1 MAKRPHGDVER
12 TQEDLDV
19 EFYAGIAQMRLE
31 AGREMQRWGYRPQII
46 LPLPLFL
53 PPPSVPARVLPGAE
67 ALAAA
72 SYATVV
78 QAVRDLVAN
87 AGVNASLICDLVANA
102 SSPAARAASSSAP
115 AMLDGTAS
123 GQDAGTGEA
132 PVPDLNT
139 ASGQDA
145 APVPDLNTASGQDAA
160 PRPERDTASDQD
172 APPHPER
179 DTASDQDAP
188 PHPDRGTASGQDAPP
203 HPDRDTASGQV
214 APAQDADVQAAA
226 PETEECIYWKDN
238 CWWKDRGREQRQ
250 RDLRN
255 WMWQDAN
262 DKQWYANWQAP
273 WSGTWSGA
281 SWSARGNWQE
291 GRWDS
296 SMDE

>member
-12 TQEDLDV
+12 TQEDLDE

-46 LPLPLFL
+46 LPLPLIL
-53 PPPSVPARVLPGAE
+53 PLSGPAKKLPGAE

-72 SYATVV
+72 SFATVV
-78 QAVRDLVAN
+78 HAVHSFAEAV
-87 AGVNASLICDLVANA
+87 
-102 SSPAARAASSSAP
+102 AASSSAP

-132 PVPDLNT
+132 PVPDINT
-139 ASGQDA
+139 ASGEDA
-145 APVPDLNTASGQDAA
+145 APRPERETASGQDAA
-160 PRPERDTASDQD
+160 PRPERGTASDQDAAPRPEGDTASDQD
-172 APPHPER
+172 APPH
-179 DTASDQDAP
+179 S
-188 PHPDRGTASGQDAPP
+188 DRG
-203 HPDRDTASGQV
+203 TASGQV
-214 APAQDADVQAAA
+214 APAQDEDVQAAA
-226 PETEECIYWKDN
+226 PETEECFYWKDN
-238 CWWKDRGREQRQ
+238 CWWEDRGREQRQ
-250 RDLRN
+250 RC
-255 WMWQDAN
+255 
-262 DKQWYANWQAP
+262 ANWQSP

>member
-12 TQEDLDV
+12 TQEDLDE

-46 LPLPLFL
+46 LPLPLIL
-53 PPPSVPARVLPGAE
+53 PPPSVPAKKLPGAE

-78 QAVRDLVAN
+78 HAVLDHQRV
-87 AGVNASLICDLVANA
+87 VNA
-102 SSPAARAASSSAP
+102 SSPAAGVASSSAP

-132 PVPDLNT
+132 PVPDINT
-139 ASGQDA
+139 ASGEDA
-145 APVPDLNTASGQDAA
+145 APRPERETASGQDAA
-160 PRPERDTASDQD
+160 PRPERGTASDQDAAPRPEGDTASDQD
-172 APPHPER
+172 APPH
-179 DTASDQDAP
+179 S
-188 PHPDRGTASGQDAPP
+188 DRG
-203 HPDRDTASGQV
+203 TASGQV
-214 APAQDADVQAAA
+214 APAQDEDVQAAA
-226 PETEECIYWKDN
+226 PETEECFYWKDN

-250 RDLRN
+250 RC
-255 WMWQDAN
+255 
-262 DKQWYANWQAP
+262 ANWQSP

>member
-12 TQEDLDV
+12 TQEDLDE

-46 LPLPLFL
+46 LPLPLIL
-53 PPPSVPARVLPGAE
+53 PLSGPAKKLPGAE

-72 SYATVV
+72 SFATVV
-78 QAVRDLVAN
+78 HALRCADHQRVV
-87 AGVNASLICDLVANA
+87 NA
-102 SSPAARAASSSAP
+102 SSPAAGAASSSAP

-145 APVPDLNTASGQDAA
+145 AP
-160 PRPERDTASDQD
+160 RPERDTASDQD
-172 APPHPER
+172 APPH
-179 DTASDQDAP
+179 S
-188 PHPDRGTASGQDAPP
+188 DRG
-203 HPDRDTASGQV
+203 TASGQV

-226 PETEECIYWKDN
+226 PETEECSYWKDN

-250 RDLRN
+250 RC
-255 WMWQDAN
+255 
-262 DKQWYANWQAP
+262 ANWQSP

>member
-12 TQEDLDV
+12 TKEDLDE

-46 LPLPLFL
+46 LPLPLIL
-53 PPPSVPARVLPGAE
+53 PLSGPAKKLPGAE

-72 SYATVV
+72 SFATVV
-78 QAVRDLVAN
+78 HAVHSFAEAV
-87 AGVNASLICDLVANA
+87 
-102 SSPAARAASSSAP
+102 AASSSAP

-123 GQDAGTGEA
+123 GQDAETGEA
-132 PVPDLNT
+132 PVPDINT
-139 ASGQDA
+139 ASGEDA
-145 APVPDLNTASGQDAA
+145 APRPERETASGQDAA
-160 PRPERDTASDQD
+160 PRPERGTASDQDAAPRPEGDTASDQD
-172 APPHPER
+172 APPH
-179 DTASDQDAP
+179 S
-188 PHPDRGTASGQDAPP
+188 DRG
-203 HPDRDTASGQV
+203 TASGQV

-226 PETEECIYWKDN
+226 PETEECCYWKDN
-238 CWWKDRGREQRQ
+238 CWWEDRGREQRQ
-250 RDLRN
+250 RC
-255 WMWQDAN
+255 
-262 DKQWYANWQAP
+262 ANWQSP

>member
-12 TQEDLDV
+12 TQEDLDE

-46 LPLPLFL
+46 LPLPLIL
-53 PPPSVPARVLPGAE
+53 PLSGPAKKLPGAE

-78 QAVRDLVAN
+78 HAVLDHQRV
-87 AGVNASLICDLVANA
+87 VNA
-102 SSPAARAASSSAP
+102 SSPAAGAASSSAP

-132 PVPDLNT
+132 PVPDINT
-139 ASGQDA
+139 ASGEDA
-145 APVPDLNTASGQDAA
+145 APRPERETASGQDAA
-160 PRPERDTASDQD
+160 PRPERGTASDQDAAPRPEGDTASDQD
-172 APPHPER
+172 APPH
-179 DTASDQDAP
+179 S
-188 PHPDRGTASGQDAPP
+188 DRG
-203 HPDRDTASGQV
+203 TASGQV

-250 RDLRN
+250 RC
-255 WMWQDAN
+255 
-262 DKQWYANWQAP
+262 ANWQSP

>member
-1 MAKRPHGDVER
+1 MAKRPHGDVDT
-12 TQEDLDV
+12 TQEDLDE
-19 EFYAGIAQMRLE
+19 EFYAGIAQMRSE

-46 LPLPLFL
+46 LPLPLIL
-53 PPPSVPARVLPGAE
+53 PLSGPAKKLPGAE

-78 QAVRDLVAN
+78 HAVRCSDHQRV
-87 AGVNASLICDLVANA
+87 VNA
-102 SSPAARAASSSAP
+102 SSPAAGAASSSAP

-145 APVPDLNTASGQDAA
+145 APRPERGTASDQDAA
-160 PRPERDTASDQD
+160 PRPEGDTASDQD
-172 APPHPER
+172 APPH
-179 DTASDQDAP
+179 S
-188 PHPDRGTASGQDAPP
+188 DRG
-203 HPDRDTASGQV
+203 TASGQV
-214 APAQDADVQAAA
+214 APAQDEDVQAAA
-226 PETEECIYWKDN
+226 PETEECSYWKDN

-250 RDLRN
+250 RC
-255 WMWQDAN
+255 
-262 DKQWYANWQAP
+262 ANWQAP

>member
-12 TQEDLDV
+12 TKEDLDE

-53 PPPSVPARVLPGAE
+53 PPPSAPARVLPGAE

-78 QAVRDLVAN
+78 HAVLDLV
-87 AGVNASLICDLVANA
+87 VNA
-102 SSPAARAASSSAP
+102 SSPAAGAASSSAP

-188 PHPDRGTASGQDAPP
+188 PHSDRG
-203 HPDRDTASGQV
+203 TASGQV
-214 APAQDADVQAAA
+214 APAQDEDVQAAA

-238 CWWKDRGREQRQ
+238 CWWKDRGREQR
-250 RDLRN
+250 
-255 WMWQDAN
+255 
-262 DKQWYANWQAP
+262 QWYANWQAP

>member
-12 TQEDLDV
+12 TKQGLDEDRGEDPWRSDL
-19 EFYAGIAQMRLE
+19 ELYTGIAEMRLK
-31 AGREMQRWGYRPQII
+31 AGMEMERWGYRPQII
-46 LPLPLFL
+46 LPLPLIL
-53 PPPSVPARVLPGAE
+53 PLSGPAKKLPGAE
-67 ALAAA
+67 ALAVA

-78 QAVRDLVAN
+78 HAAVDLV
-87 AGVNASLICDLVANA
+87 VNA
-102 SSPAARAASSSAP
+102 SSPAAGAASSSAP

-132 PVPDLNT
+132 PVPDINT
-139 ASGQDA
+139 ASGEDA
-145 APVPDLNTASGQDAA
+145 APRPERETASGQDAA
-160 PRPERDTASDQD
+160 PRPERGTASDQDAAPRPEGDTASDQD

-188 PHPDRGTASGQDAPP
+188 PHSDRG
-203 HPDRDTASGQV
+203 TASGQV

-226 PETEECIYWKDN
+226 PETEECIYWKGN
-238 CWWKDRGREQRQ
+238 CWRKDRGREQRQ

>member
-12 TQEDLDV
+12 TQEDLDE

-46 LPLPLFL
+46 LPLPLIL
-53 PPPSVPARVLPGAE
+53 PLSGPAKKLPGAE

-78 QAVRDLVAN
+78 HAVLDHQRV
-87 AGVNASLICDLVANA
+87 VNA
-102 SSPAARAASSSAP
+102 SSPAAGAASSSAP

-139 ASGQDA
+139 ASGEDA
-145 APVPDLNTASGQDAA
+145 APRPERETASGQDAA
-160 PRPERDTASDQD
+160 PRPERGTASDQDAAPRPEGDTASDQD
-172 APPHPER
+172 APPH
-179 DTASDQDAP
+179 S
-188 PHPDRGTASGQDAPP
+188 DRG
-203 HPDRDTASGQV
+203 TASGQV

-250 RDLRN
+250 RC
-255 WMWQDAN
+255 
-262 DKQWYANWQAP
+262 ANWQSP

>member
-12 TQEDLDV
+12 TKEDLDE

-31 AGREMQRWGYRPQII
+31 AGREMQRWGYRPQIM
-46 LPLPLFL
+46 LPLPLIL
-53 PPPSVPARVLPGAE
+53 PLSGPAKKLPGAE

-78 QAVRDLVAN
+78 HAVLDHQRV
-87 AGVNASLICDLVANA
+87 VNA
-102 SSPAARAASSSAP
+102 SSPAAGAASSSAP

-132 PVPDLNT
+132 PVPDINT
-139 ASGQDA
+139 ASGEDA
-145 APVPDLNTASGQDAA
+145 APRPERETASGQDAA
-160 PRPERDTASDQD
+160 PRPERGTASDQDAAPRPEGDTASDQD
-172 APPHPER
+172 APPH
-179 DTASDQDAP
+179 S
-188 PHPDRGTASGQDAPP
+188 DRG
-203 HPDRDTASGQV
+203 TASGQV

-250 RDLRN
+250 RC
-255 WMWQDAN
+255 
-262 DKQWYANWQAP
+262 ANWQSP

>member
-12 TQEDLDV
+12 TQEDLDE

-78 QAVRDLVAN
+78 HAVLDHQRV
-87 AGVNASLICDLVANA
+87 VNA
-102 SSPAARAASSSAP
+102 SSPAAGAASSSAP

-132 PVPDLNT
+132 PVPDINT
-139 ASGQDA
+139 ASGEDA
-145 APVPDLNTASGQDAA
+145 APRPERETASGQDAA
-160 PRPERDTASDQD
+160 PRPERGTASDQDAAPRPEGDTASDQD
-172 APPHPER
+172 APPH
-179 DTASDQDAP
+179 S
-188 PHPDRGTASGQDAPP
+188 DRG
-203 HPDRDTASGQV
+203 TASGQV
-214 APAQDADVQAAA
+214 APAQDADVG
-226 PETEECIYWKDN
+226 CSRYSLWKDN

-250 RDLRN
+250 RC
-255 WMWQDAN
+255 
-262 DKQWYANWQAP
+262 ANWQSP

>member
-1 MAKRPHGDVER
+1 MAKRPHGDVDT
-12 TQEDLDV
+12 TQEDLDE

-46 LPLPLFL
+46 LPLPLIL
-53 PPPSVPARVLPGAE
+53 PLSGPAKKLPGAE

-78 QAVRDLVAN
+78 HAVLDHQRV
-87 AGVNASLICDLVANA
+87 VNA
-102 SSPAARAASSSAP
+102 SSPEAVAASSSAP

-132 PVPDLNT
+132 PVPDINT
-139 ASGQDA
+139 ASGEDA
-145 APVPDLNTASGQDAA
+145 APRPERETASGQDAA
-160 PRPERDTASDQD
+160 PRPERGTASDQDAAPRPEGDTASDQD
-172 APPHPER
+172 APPH
-179 DTASDQDAP
+179 S
-188 PHPDRGTASGQDAPP
+188 DRG
-203 HPDRDTASGQV
+203 TASGQV

-250 RDLRN
+250 RC
-255 WMWQDAN
+255 
-262 DKQWYANWQAP
+262 ANWQSP

>member
-12 TQEDLDV
+12 TKEGLDE
-19 EFYAGIAQMRLE
+19 EFYTGIAEMRLK
-31 AGREMQRWGYRPQII
+31 AGMEMGRWGYRPQII
-46 LPLPLFL
+46 LPLPLFI
-53 PPPSVPARVLPGAE
+53 PPPSVAARVLTGTE

-78 QAVRDLVAN
+78 LQDANEWLPEEDLLEPSEKAMRMQVEDV
-87 AGVNASLICDLVANA
+87 GQD
-102 SSPAARAASSSAP
+102 AAPFPNQDA
-115 AMLDGTAS
+115 AS
-123 GQDAGTGEA
+123 GQDAA
-132 PVPDLNT
+132 PVSDLNT
-139 ASGQDA
+139 ASGQD
-145 APVPDLNTASGQDAA
+145 
-160 PRPERDTASDQD
+160 
-172 APPHPER
+172 
-179 DTASDQDAP
+179 
-188 PHPDRGTASGQDAPP
+188 
-203 HPDRDTASGQV
+203 

-250 RDLRN
+250 
-255 WMWQDAN
+255 
-262 DKQWYANWQAP
+262 WYANWQAP

>member
-12 TQEDLDV
+12 TQEDLEE

-72 SYATVV
+72 SYATVL
-78 QAVRDLVAN
+78 QAVRHHELV
-87 AGVNASLICDLVANA
+87 VNA
-102 SSPAARAASSSAP
+102 SSPAAGAASSSAP

-188 PHPDRGTASGQDAPP
+188 PHSDRG
-203 HPDRDTASGQV
+203 TASGQV
-214 APAQDADVQAAA
+214 APAQDADVG
-226 PETEECIYWKDN
+226 CSRYSLCKDN

-250 RDLRN
+250 
-255 WMWQDAN
+255 WC
-262 DKQWYANWQAP
+262 ANWQAP

>member
-12 TQEDLDV
+12 TKEDLDE

-31 AGREMQRWGYRPQII
+31 AGREMQRWGYRPQIM

-78 QAVRDLVAN
+78 HAVVDLV
-87 AGVNASLICDLVANA
+87 VNA
-102 SSPAARAASSSAP
+102 SSPAAGAASSSAP

-123 GQDAGTGEA
+123 GQDAA
-132 PVPDLNT
+132 PFPNQDT

-188 PHPDRGTASGQDAPP
+188 PHSDRG
-203 HPDRDTASGQV
+203 TASGQV

-250 RDLRN
+250 
-255 WMWQDAN
+255 
-262 DKQWYANWQAP
+262 WYANWQAP

>member
-12 TQEDLDV
+12 TKEDLDV

-31 AGREMQRWGYRPQII
+31 AGREMQRWGYRPQIM

-87 AGVNASLICDLVANA
+87 A
-102 SSPAARAASSSAP
+102 SSPAAGAASSSAP

-123 GQDAGTGEA
+123 GQDAA
-132 PVPDLNT
+132 PFPNQDT

-188 PHPDRGTASGQDAPP
+188 PHSDRG
-203 HPDRDTASGQV
+203 TASGQV

-250 RDLRN
+250 
-255 WMWQDAN
+255 
-262 DKQWYANWQAP
+262 WYANWQAP

>member
-1 MAKRPHGDVER
+1 MAKRPHGDVDT
-12 TQEDLDV
+12 TQEDLDE

-46 LPLPLFL
+46 LPLPLIL
-53 PPPSVPARVLPGAE
+53 PLSGPAKKLPGAE

-78 QAVRDLVAN
+78 HAVLDHQRV
-87 AGVNASLICDLVANA
+87 VNA
-102 SSPAARAASSSAP
+102 SSPAAGAASSSAP

-132 PVPDLNT
+132 PVPDINT
-139 ASGQDA
+139 ASGEDA
-145 APVPDLNTASGQDAA
+145 APRPERETASGQDAA
-160 PRPERDTASDQD
+160 PRPERGTASDQDAAPRPEGDTASDQD
-172 APPHPER
+172 APPH
-179 DTASDQDAP
+179 S
-188 PHPDRGTASGQDAPP
+188 DRG
-203 HPDRDTASGQV
+203 TASGQV
-214 APAQDADVQAAA
+214 APAQDEDVQAAA
-226 PETEECIYWKDN
+226 PETEECFYWKDN
-238 CWWKDRGREQRQ
+238 CWWEDRGREQRQ
-250 RDLRN
+250 RC
-255 WMWQDAN
+255 
-262 DKQWYANWQAP
+262 ANWQSP

>member
-1 MAKRPHGDVER
+1 MAKRPHGDVDT
-12 TQEDLDV
+12 TQEDLDE
-19 EFYAGIAQMRLE
+19 EFYAGIAQMRSE

-46 LPLPLFL
+46 LPLPLIL
-53 PPPSVPARVLPGAE
+53 PLSGPAKKLPGAE

-72 SYATVV
+72 SYATVLH
-78 QAVRDLVAN
+78 AVLDLV
-87 AGVNASLICDLVANA
+87 VNA
-102 SSPAARAASSSAP
+102 SSPAAGAASSSAP

-132 PVPDLNT
+132 PVPDINT
-139 ASGQDA
+139 ASGEDA
-145 APVPDLNTASGQDAA
+145 APRPERETASGQDAA
-160 PRPERDTASDQD
+160 PRPERGTASDQDAAPRPEGDTASDQD
-172 APPHPER
+172 APPH
-179 DTASDQDAP
+179 S
-188 PHPDRGTASGQDAPP
+188 DRG
-203 HPDRDTASGQV
+203 TASGQV

-250 RDLRN
+250 
-255 WMWQDAN
+255 
-262 DKQWYANWQAP
+262 WYGNWQAP

>member
-1 MAKRPHGDVER
+1 MAKRPHGDVDT
-12 TQEDLDV
+12 TQEDLDE
-19 EFYAGIAQMRLE
+19 EFYAGIAQMRSE

-46 LPLPLFL
+46 LPLPLIL
-53 PPPSVPARVLPGAE
+53 PLSGPAKKLPGAE

-72 SYATVV
+72 SFATVV
-78 QAVRDLVAN
+78 HAVHSFAEAV
-87 AGVNASLICDLVANA
+87 
-102 SSPAARAASSSAP
+102 AASSSAP

-139 ASGQDA
+139 ASGEDA
-145 APVPDLNTASGQDAA
+145 APRPERETASGQDAA
-160 PRPERDTASDQD
+160 PRPERGTASDQDAAPRPEGDTASDQD
-172 APPHPER
+172 APPH
-179 DTASDQDAP
+179 S
-188 PHPDRGTASGQDAPP
+188 DRG
-203 HPDRDTASGQV
+203 TASGQV

-250 RDLRN
+250 RC
-255 WMWQDAN
+255 
-262 DKQWYANWQAP
+262 ANWQAP

>member
-1 MAKRPHGDVER
+1 MAKRPHGDVDT
-12 TQEDLDV
+12 TQEDLDE

-46 LPLPLFL
+46 LPLPLIL
-53 PPPSVPARVLPGAE
+53 PLSGPAKKLPGAE

-78 QAVRDLVAN
+78 HAVLDHQRV
-87 AGVNASLICDLVANA
+87 VNA
-102 SSPAARAASSSAP
+102 SSPAAGAASSSAP

-132 PVPDLNT
+132 PVPDINT
-139 ASGQDA
+139 ASGEDA
-145 APVPDLNTASGQDAA
+145 APRPERETASGQDAA
-160 PRPERDTASDQD
+160 PRPERGTASDQDAAPRPEGDTASDQD
-172 APPHPER
+172 APPH
-179 DTASDQDAP
+179 S
-188 PHPDRGTASGQDAPP
+188 DRG
-203 HPDRDTASGQV
+203 TASGQV

-250 RDLRN
+250 RC
-255 WMWQDAN
+255 
-262 DKQWYANWQAP
+262 ANWQAP

>member
-12 TQEDLDV
+12 TKEDLDE

-46 LPLPLFL
+46 LLLPFFL

-78 QAVRDLVAN
+78 HAVVDLV
-87 AGVNASLICDLVANA
+87 VNA
-102 SSPAARAASSSAP
+102 SSPAAGAASSSAP

-145 APVPDLNTASGQDAA
+145 AP
-160 PRPERDTASDQD
+160 
-172 APPHPER
+172 HPER

-188 PHPDRGTASGQDAPP
+188 PHPDRG
-203 HPDRDTASGQV
+203 TASGQV

-250 RDLRN
+250 
-255 WMWQDAN
+255 
-262 DKQWYANWQAP
+262 WYGNWQAP

>member
-12 TQEDLDV
+12 SKEGLDE
-19 EFYAGIAQMRLE
+19 EFYAGIAEMRLK
-31 AGREMQRWGYRPQII
+31 AGMEMGRWGYRPQII
-46 LPLPLFL
+46 LPLPLFI
-53 PPPSVPARVLPGAE
+53 PPPSVAARVLTGTE

-78 QAVRDLVAN
+78 L
-87 AGVNASLICDLVANA
+87 
-102 SSPAARAASSSAP
+102 
-115 AMLDGTAS
+115 
-123 GQDAGTGEA
+123 QDACEWLPEEDLLEPSEEA
-132 PVPDLNT
+132 MRMPVEDV
-139 ASGQDA
+139 GQDA
-145 APVPDLNTASGQDAA
+145 APFPNQDTASGQDAA
-160 PRPERDTASDQD
+160 PRPERETASHQD

-179 DTASDQDAP
+179 DKASDQDAP
-188 PHPDRGTASGQDAPP
+188 PHPDQG
-203 HPDRDTASGQV
+203 TASGQV

-250 RDLRN
+250 
-255 WMWQDAN
+255 
-262 DKQWYANWQAP
+262 WYANWQAP
-273 WSGTWSGA
+273 WSGTLSGA

>member
-1 MAKRPHGDVER
+1 MAKRPHGDVDT
-12 TQEDLDV
+12 TQEDLDE

-46 LPLPLFL
+46 LPLPLIL
-53 PPPSVPARVLPGAE
+53 PLSGPAKKLPGAE

-78 QAVRDLVAN
+78 HAVLDQQRV
-87 AGVNASLICDLVANA
+87 VNA
-102 SSPAARAASSSAP
+102 SSPAAGAASSSAP

-123 GQDAGTGEA
+123 GQDAA
-132 PVPDLNT
+132 PRSERDT
-139 ASGQDA
+139 ASD
-145 APVPDLNTASGQDAA
+145 QDAA

-172 APPHPER
+172 APPH
-179 DTASDQDAP
+179 S
-188 PHPDRGTASGQDAPP
+188 DRG
-203 HPDRDTASGQV
+203 TASGQV

-226 PETEECIYWKDN
+226 PETAECIYWKDN

-250 RDLRN
+250 RC
-255 WMWQDAN
+255 
-262 DKQWYANWQAP
+262 ANWQAS

-296 SMDE
+296 SMEE

>member
-12 TQEDLDV
+12 TQEDLDE

-46 LPLPLFL
+46 LPLPLIL
-53 PPPSVPARVLPGAE
+53 PLSGPAKKLPGAE

-78 QAVRDLVAN
+78 HAVLDHQRV
-87 AGVNASLICDLVANA
+87 VNA
-102 SSPAARAASSSAP
+102 SSPEAVAASSSAP

-132 PVPDLNT
+132 PVPDINT
-139 ASGQDA
+139 ASGEDA
-145 APVPDLNTASGQDAA
+145 APRPERETASGQDAA
-160 PRPERDTASDQD
+160 PRPERGTASDQDAAPRPEGDTASDQD
-172 APPHPER
+172 APPH
-179 DTASDQDAP
+179 S
-188 PHPDRGTASGQDAPP
+188 DRG
-203 HPDRDTASGQV
+203 TASGQV
-214 APAQDADVQAAA
+214 APAQDEDVQAAA

-250 RDLRN
+250 RC
-255 WMWQDAN
+255 
-262 DKQWYANWQAP
+262 ANWQSP

>member
-1 MAKRPHGDVER
+1 MAKRPHGDVDT
-12 TQEDLDV
+12 TQEDLDE
-19 EFYAGIAQMRLE
+19 EFYAGIAQMRSE

-46 LPLPLFL
+46 LPLPLIL
-53 PPPSVPARVLPGAE
+53 PLSGPAKKLPGAE

-78 QAVRDLVAN
+78 HAVLDHQRV
-87 AGVNASLICDLVANA
+87 VNA
-102 SSPAARAASSSAP
+102 SSPAAGAASSSAP

-132 PVPDLNT
+132 PVPDINT
-139 ASGQDA
+139 ASGEDA
-145 APVPDLNTASGQDAA
+145 APRPERETASGQDAA
-160 PRPERDTASDQD
+160 PRPERGTASDQDAAPRPEGDTASDQD
-172 APPHPER
+172 APPH
-179 DTASDQDAP
+179 S
-188 PHPDRGTASGQDAPP
+188 DRG
-203 HPDRDTASGQV
+203 TASGQV

-250 RDLRN
+250 RC
-255 WMWQDAN
+255 
-262 DKQWYANWQAP
+262 ANWQSP

>member
-12 TQEDLDV
+12 TQEDLDE

-46 LPLPLFL
+46 LPLPLIL
-53 PPPSVPARVLPGAE
+53 PLSGPAQKLPGAE

-78 QAVRDLVAN
+78 HAVLDHQRV
-87 AGVNASLICDLVANA
+87 VNA
-102 SSPAARAASSSAP
+102 SSPAAGAASSSAP

-132 PVPDLNT
+132 PVPDINT
-139 ASGQDA
+139 ASGEDA
-145 APVPDLNTASGQDAA
+145 APRPERETASGQDAA
-160 PRPERDTASDQD
+160 PRPERGTASDQDAAPRPEGDTASDQD
-172 APPHPER
+172 APPH
-179 DTASDQDAP
+179 S
-188 PHPDRGTASGQDAPP
+188 DRG
-203 HPDRDTASGQV
+203 TASGQV
-214 APAQDADVQAAA
+214 APAQDADVQVAA

-250 RDLRN
+250 RC
-255 WMWQDAN
+255 
-262 DKQWYANWQAP
+262 ANWQAP